1 MAFVIQDMINEERM
15 ISLNLRRIT
24 CAKQLQDAT
33 RDAMAL
39 IEDSLTPSLPD
50 MGLIQEMYD
59 HFKCFLAKQGK
70 PLNANN
76 RKKFLFVAVY
86 LFCPSVLIGHTM
98 PRGFRDKIKEL
109 INAKS
114 ATVVS
119 NDVANLLFFYNCY
132 RDFRED
138 VDAAYTYIAG
148 RMNIA
153 QRT

>member
-1 MAFVIQDMINEERM
+1 M
-15 ISLNLRRIT
+15 ISLDLRRIS

-39 IEDSLTPSLPD
+39 LQDSLTPSLSD

-59 HFKCFLAKQGK
+59 HFKSFLIQQGM

-86 LFCPSVLIGHTM
+86 LFCPSVLIGNTM
-98 PRGFRDKIKEL
+98 PRGFRDKIREL

-119 NDVANLLFFYNCY
+119 NDVANLLFYYNCY
-132 RDFRED
+132 KDFRED
-138 VDAAYTYIAG
+138 VENAYCYIVEN
-148 RMNIA
+148 MNIDA
-153 QRT
+153 KA